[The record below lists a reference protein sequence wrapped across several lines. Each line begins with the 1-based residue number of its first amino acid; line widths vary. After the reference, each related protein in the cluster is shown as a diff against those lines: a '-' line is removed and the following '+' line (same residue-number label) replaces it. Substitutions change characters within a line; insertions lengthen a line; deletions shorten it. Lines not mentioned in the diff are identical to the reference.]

1 MRSRGTD
8 RRVLAL
14 SFHLLCRAS
23 EIKAFGNG
31 LVHSDFCPTRWDL
44 VFLAGASRLADDDGR
59 VADREVTFRASKSDN
74 KRLRAIVTRTS
85 VTVGNE
91 KARNEKGYLRGAG
104 NYSGP
109 SGLLPR
115 VERVS
120 TAHADPHGKKVE
132 GHHAHGSD
140 KGLEADGKQSGQV
153 RCSTR
158 YTQVEL
164 VEPRS

>member
-1 MRSRGTD
+1 MVVFVGASQ
-8 RRVLAL
+8 LAL
-14 SFHLLCRAS
+14 KDR
-23 EIKAFGNG
+23 
-31 LVHSDFCPTRWDL
+31 
-44 VFLAGASRLADDDGR
+44 R
-59 VADREVTFRASKSDN
+59 VADRGEVTFRASKSG
-74 KRLRAIVTRTS
+74 KERLSAIVTRTI

>member
-44 VFLAGASRLADDDGR
+44 VFLAGASRLAEDDGR

-91 KARNEKGYLRGAG
+91 KARNEKRYGALEIVLDLLDF
-104 NYSGP
+104 YPELSGSAP
-109 SGLLPR
+109 LMQTL
-115 VERVS
+115 
-120 TAHADPHGKKVE
+120 TANGWKV
-132 GHHAHGSD
+132 
-140 KGLEADGKQSGQV
+140 V
-153 RCSTR
+153 TR
-158 YTQVEL
+158 TVATKA
-164 VEPRS
+164 

>member
-1 MRSRGTD
+1 MHPDSCLIR
-8 RRVLAL
+8 
-14 SFHLLCRAS
+14 
-23 EIKAFGNG
+23 K
-31 LVHSDFCPTRWDL
+31 DL
-44 VFLAGASRLADDDGR
+44 VFFAGSSQLAWDDRR
-59 VADREVTFRASKSDN
+59 VADRVEVKFRASKSAN
-74 KRLRAIVTRTS
+74 KRLGAIVTRTS

>member
-1 MRSRGTD
+1 M
-8 RRVLAL
+8 

-44 VFLAGASRLADDDGR
+44 VFLAGASRLAEDDGR

-91 KARNEKGYLRGAG
+91 KARNEKRYGALEIVLDLLG
-104 NYSGP
+104 FYPELSGSAP
-109 SGLLPR
+109 LMQTL
-115 VERVS
+115 
-120 TAHADPHGKKVE
+120 TANGWKV
-132 GHHAHGSD
+132 
-140 KGLEADGKQSGQV
+140 V
-153 RCSTR
+153 TR
-158 YTQVEL
+158 TVATKA
-164 VEPRS
+164 

>member
-1 MRSRGTD
+1 M
-8 RRVLAL
+8 

-23 EIKAFGNG
+23 EIWAFGNG
-31 LVHSDFCPTRWDL
+31 QVHPDFCLTRRYL
-44 VFLAGASRLADDDGR
+44 VFFAGASQLAWNDR
-59 VADREVTFRASKSDN
+59 HVADRVEVTFRASKSDN
-74 KRLRAIVTRTS
+74 KRLGAIVTRTS